1 MDYLY
6 MLRMKLTFMRFFYVT
21 ASEPFETGM
30 RHIKEGRPPYDQ
42 YGYDE
47 GDDSEPPFTTEWI
60 EFNNGLRTLGNMTLS
75 LVTVVLH
82 EYLAAY
88 AFKVNLGLPP
98 TIKGA
103 GWFERYRQH
112 FKSKFDIE
120 MDDLGA
126 DMGLL
131 HEMIL
136 ARNCIQHP
144 ADIGTNWVHQNA
156 EYARKYPQAHFA
168 DQFYA
173 ALLQDEEGIAPP
185 APLEIT
191 PEKIEKAIIEVE
203 RLGELLN
210 NRLREVPGY
219 F

>member
-6 MLRMKLTFMRFFYVT
+6 MLRMKLTFLRFFYAT
-21 ASEPFETGM
+21 TSEPFETAM

-42 YGYDE
+42 FGNDE

-60 EFNNGLRTLGNMTLS
+60 EFNDGLRTLGNVTLS
-75 LVTVVLH
+75 LVTVVFQ
-82 EYLAAY
+82 EYLVAC
-88 AFKVNLGLPP
+88 AFKVNLGQPP
-98 TIKGA
+98 TIKKA

-112 FKSKFDIE
+112 VKSELDID

-136 ARNCIQHP
+136 ARNCILHP

-156 EYARKYPQAHFA
+156 EYARKYPQANFA
-168 DQFYA
+168 DQSYA
-173 ALLQDEEGIAPP
+173 AFLQDEEGIAPP

-191 PEKIEKAIIEVE
+191 REKIEKAMDEVE
-203 RLGELLN
+203 HFGELLDN
-210 NRLREVPGY
+210 KLREVPGY